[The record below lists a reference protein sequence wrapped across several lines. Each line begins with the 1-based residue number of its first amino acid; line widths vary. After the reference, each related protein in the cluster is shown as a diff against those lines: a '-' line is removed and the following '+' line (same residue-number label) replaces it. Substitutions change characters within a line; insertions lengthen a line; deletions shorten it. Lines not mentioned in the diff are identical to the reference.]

1 MFGKCWCLP
10 GAAPPLPT
18 IITVQA
24 PAGIGKSSMLKYMC
38 MKWGCHE
45 LWTDNF
51 DIMLFVECRTLN
63 RLGSMTGEEFL
74 KKILEP
80 STKKVG
86 TEVPYGMMSTLK
98 RYMNHDPYAPQGRF
112 SLLNVELL

>member
-1 MFGKCWCLP
+1 
-10 GAAPPLPT
+10 
-18 IITVQA
+18 
-24 PAGIGKSSMLKYMC
+24 MLLIRRI
-38 MKWGCHE
+38 H
-45 LWTDNF
+45 N
-51 DIMLFVECRTLN
+51 DIF

-98 RYMNHDPYAPQGRF
+98 RYMNHDPYAPQGLF
-112 SLLNVELL
+112 